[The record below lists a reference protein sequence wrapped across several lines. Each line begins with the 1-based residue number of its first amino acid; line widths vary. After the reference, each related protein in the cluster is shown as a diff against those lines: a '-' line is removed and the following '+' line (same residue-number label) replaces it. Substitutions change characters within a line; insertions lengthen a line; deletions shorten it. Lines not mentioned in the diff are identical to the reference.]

1 MTRTRWARLRSWASA
16 TLRRS
21 QMESEMDAEVRF
33 HVQTYSE
40 ELIRGGV
47 PPEEAQRRAALEFG
61 GAEKI
66 KEECRDVRGADFFES
81 LLQDLRYGLR
91 TLRKAPTFATI
102 AILTLALGIGATT
115 AMFSIVNAVLLR
127 PLAYRQP
134 DKLYVIREGIAEMAQ
149 FYPSLPA
156 NLNGFLRWQS
166 QCRSFEQIAIV
177 RPADKILTGAGESQ
191 EIHGGRGS
199 ANLFAVLGV
208 QPQLGRSFLADEDRP
223 GNDHVVILTDSF
235 WRGRFH
241 ADPSLIGRP
250 ITLDGEPDVVVG
262 ILPPTFRF
270 PKAAQLGS
278 LTDFGLQLDFFKPLG
293 LDPTKFSLLGE
304 FDYAAIG
311 RLKPGASPGQAL
323 AELNIIQG
331 QIVKDAKENVDLHAE
346 LWPLETQVVGPA
358 RRGLLLLLGAVAAML
373 LIVCANLASLLLA
386 RIPNRLRESAI
397 RSALGASR
405 SRLVRQMLTESI
417 LLSVLGGLLG
427 IGLAYLSLH
436 QLMRWGPIDLPRL
449 DEVRLD
455 ARVLGFAFLLSTVTG
470 IVFGTLPAWRVTR
483 TEPQDALKSGALTA
497 TESRRTRRL
506 RESFIAFEVGASTL
520 LLIVAGLLT
529 TSLVRLLAV
538 DKGFSAERTLTVDV
552 TLPRQSYTSPA
563 QQQNF
568 YDSVLRE
575 VQRLPGVSH
584 TGWISKLPFEGQ
596 EEVNG
601 IQAVERP
608 TDELHAPLANFRF
621 VSPDYFQAAGI
632 PLRQGRFTEESDA
645 QRHVAVISQSVADKL
660 WPGENPIGK
669 QFHQGGDDR
678 PITEVIG
685 VVGDI
690 RSVALDQLP
699 LLLVYAQSGDVAND
713 WSGWHASLVVRS
725 TSDPVALASA
735 LRGAVRTVDSTV
747 PIVHLRQMTEVVTE
761 SVGVRRFQMSLVVLF
776 ALLALSLAAIGI
788 YGVLAY
794 SVEQRRQELGLRR
807 ALGAQVSDLRW
818 MILRQG
824 MSPVAIGLLC
834 GTAAS
839 LLAGSLI
846 GSLLY
851 GVTASDPLTIA
862 TVALVVLAIALLACY
877 LPARRSM
884 TVDPM
889 VALRYE

>member
-1 MTRTRWARLRSWASA
+1 MTRTRWARFRSWVNA
-16 TLRRS
+16 TRRRS
-21 QMESEMDAEVRF
+21 QMESEMDAELRF
-33 HVQTYSE
+33 HMETYSD
-40 ELIRGGV
+40 ELIRSGV
-47 PPEEAQRRAALEFG
+47 PREEAVRRAALEFG

-66 KEECRDVRGADFFES
+66 KEECRDARGADLLES
-81 LLQDLRYGLR
+81 FLQDVHYGVR

-149 FYPSLPA
+149 FYPSFPA

-166 QCRSFEQIAIV
+166 QCHSFEQIAIV
-177 RPADKILTGAGESQ
+177 EPLEKILTGAGESQ

-199 ANLFAVLGV
+199 ANLFEVLGA
-208 QPQLGRSFLADEDRP
+208 QPQLGRTFLADEDRP
-223 GNDHVVILTDSF
+223 GSDHVVILTDSF
-235 WRGRFH
+235 WRDRFH
-241 ADPSLIGRP
+241 ADPSLIGRS
-250 ITLDGEPDVVVG
+250 ITLDGEADVVVG

-270 PKAAQLGS
+270 PKAAQLGP
-278 LTDFGLQLDFFKPLG
+278 LTDFGSQLDFFKPLG
-293 LDPTKFSLLGE
+293 LDPAKFSLLGE

-311 RLKPGASPGQAL
+311 RLKPGVSPQQAL
-323 AELNIIQG
+323 AELNIIQA
-331 QIVKDAKENVDLHAE
+331 QIAKDAKENIDLHAE

-358 RRGLLLLLGAVAAML
+358 RRGLLLLLSGVAAML

-397 RSALGASR
+397 RTALGASR

-417 LLSVLGGLLG
+417 LLSLLGGSLG

-436 QLMRWGPIDLPRL
+436 QLVRWGPADLPRL

-455 ARVLGFAFLLSTVTG
+455 ARVLGFAFLLSTMTA
-470 IVFGTLPAWRVTR
+470 IVFGALPAWRVTR
-483 TEPQDALKSGALTA
+483 TEPHDALKSGAITA
-497 TESRRTRRL
+497 TENRRTRRL
-506 RESFIAFEVGASTL
+506 RESLIGFEVAACTL

-529 TSLVRLLAV
+529 VSFVRLLAV

-552 TLPRQSYTSPA
+552 TLPRQSYPKAA
-563 QQQNF
+563 QEQTF

-584 TGWISKLPFEGQ
+584 AGWINKLPFQGQ
-596 EEVNG
+596 EEVNS
-601 IQAVERP
+601 IQASGRV
-608 TDELHAPLANFRF
+608 TDALHAPLANFRF
-621 VSPDYFQAAGI
+621 ITPDYFQAAGI
-632 PLRQGRFTEESDA
+632 PLRQGRFTAESDA
-645 QRHVAVISQSVADKL
+645 QRHVALISQSLADKV
-660 WPGENPIGK
+660 WPGENPVGK

-678 PITEVIG
+678 PLTEVIG

-690 RSVALDQLP
+690 RSVALDQPP
-699 LLLVYAQSGDVAND
+699 LLMVYAQSGDVAND

-725 TSDPVALASA
+725 TSEPLALASA
-735 LRGAVRTVDSTV
+735 LRGAVRSVDSTV

-761 SVGVRRFQMSLVVLF
+761 SVSIRRFQMSLVALF
-776 ALLALSLAAIGI
+776 AVLALALAAIGT

-794 SVEQRRQELGLRR
+794 SVEQRRPELGLRR

-824 MSPVAIGLLC
+824 MAPVAIGLLC
-834 GTAAS
+834 GVAAS
-839 LLAGSLI
+839 LVAGSLI
-846 GSLLY
+846 RSLLF

-862 TVALVVLAIALLACY
+862 SVAVVVLAIALLACY

-884 TVDPM
+884 SVDPM

>member
-66 KEECRDVRGADFFES
+66 KEECRDARGANFFES

-102 AILTLALGIGATT
+102 AILTLGLGIGATT

-199 ANLFAVLGV
+199 ANLFDVLGV

-241 ADPSLIGRP
+241 ADPSLIGRS

-311 RLKPGASPGQAL
+311 RLKPGASPKQAL
-323 AELNIIQG
+323 AELNIIQA

-436 QLMRWGPIDLPRL
+436 QLVRWGPIDLPRL

-455 ARVLGFAFLLSTVTG
+455 ARVLGFAFLLSMVTG

-632 PLRQGRFTEESDA
+632 PLRQGRFTEESDT

-846 GSLLY
+846 RSLLY

>member
-1 MTRTRWARLRSWASA
+1 
-16 TLRRS
+16 
-21 QMESEMDAEVRF
+21 MESEMNAELRF
-33 HVQTYSE
+33 HMETYSE
-40 ELIRGGV
+40 ELARGGV
-47 PPEEAQRRAALEFG
+47 PREEALRRARLEFG
-61 GAEKI
+61 GTEKI
-66 KEECRDVRGADFFES
+66 KEECREARGANLLESFF
-81 LLQDLRYGLR
+81 QDLRYGLR

-134 DKLYVIREGIAEMAQ
+134 GQLYIIREGIAAMAQ
-149 FYPSLPA
+149 FYPSFPA
-156 NLNGFLRWQS
+156 NLPGFLRWQS
-166 QCRSFEQIAIV
+166 QCRSFEQMAIV
-177 RPADKILTGAGESQ
+177 KPADKILTGDGESQ
-191 EIHGGRGS
+191 EIHGGRAS
-199 ANLFAVLGV
+199 ANLLDVLGV
-208 QPQLGRSFLADEDRP
+208 RPRLGRTFLADEDRP

-241 ADPSLIGRP
+241 ADPSLIGRS
-250 ITLDGEPDVVVG
+250 ITLDGESDVVVG

-270 PKAAQLGS
+270 PKATQLGP
-278 LTDFGLQLDFFKPLG
+278 LVDFAPQLDFFKPLG
-293 LDPTKFSLLGE
+293 LDPAKFSLLGE
-304 FDYAAIG
+304 FDYAAIA
-311 RLKPGASPGQAL
+311 RLKPGVSPQQAL
-323 AELNIIQG
+323 AELNIIQA

-346 LWPLETQVVGPA
+346 LWPLESQVVGPA
-358 RRGLLLLLGAVAAML
+358 RRGLLLLLGGVAAML

-397 RSALGASR
+397 RTALGASR

-417 LLSVLGGLLG
+417 LLSALGGLLG

-436 QLMRWGPIDLPRL
+436 QLVHWGPIDLPRL

-455 ARVLGFAFLLSTVTG
+455 ARVLGFAFLLSMVTG
-470 IVFGTLPAWRVTR
+470 IVFGALPAWRVTR
-483 TEPQDALKSGALTA
+483 SELHDALKSGALTA
-497 TESRRTRRL
+497 TENRRTRRL
-506 RESFIAFEVGASTL
+506 RESLIGFEVGASVL
-520 LLIVAGLLT
+520 LLIVAGLLI

-552 TLPRQSYTSPA
+552 TLPRQSYANAA

-568 YDSVLRE
+568 YDSVLRQ
-575 VQRLPGVSH
+575 VQPLPGVSH
-584 TGWISKLPFEGQ
+584 AAWISKLPFEGQ
-596 EEVNG
+596 EEVNS
-601 IQAVERP
+601 IQAAGQVADP
-608 TDELHAPLANFRF
+608 LHAPLANFRF
-621 VSPDYFQAAGI
+621 ISPDYFQAAGI
-632 PLRQGRFTEESDA
+632 PLRQGRLTAESDA
-645 QRHVAVISQSVADKL
+645 GRHVALISQSVADKL

-690 RSVALDQLP
+690 RSVALDQPP
-699 LLLVYAQSGDVAND
+699 LLMVYAQSGDVAND
-713 WSGWHASLVVRS
+713 WNGWHGSLVVRS
-725 TSDPVALASA
+725 TSEALPLASA
-735 LRGAVRTVDSTV
+735 LRGAIGSVDSTV

-776 ALLALSLAAIGI
+776 AVLALGLAAIGI

-824 MSPVAIGLLC
+824 MTPVAIGLLC
-834 GTAAS
+834 GIAAS
-839 LLAGSLI
+839 VVAGTLI
-846 GSLLY
+846 SSLLF
-851 GVTASDPLTIA
+851 GVTASDPFTIA
-862 TVALVVLAIALLACY
+862 SVVLVVVAIALLACY

-884 TVDPM
+884 NVDPM

>member
-1 MTRTRWARLRSWASA
+1 MIRAGWARFRSWVSA

-21 QMESEMDAEVRF
+21 QMESEMDAELRF
-33 HVQTYSE
+33 HIQTYSE
-40 ELIRGGV
+40 DLVRSGIPRQ
-47 PPEEAQRRAALEFG
+47 EALRRATLEFG

-66 KEECRDVRGADFFES
+66 KEECRDARGANFFES

-134 DKLYVIREGIAEMAQ
+134 GQLYIIREGIAEMAQ
-149 FYPSLPA
+149 FYPSFPA
-156 NLNGFLRWQS
+156 NLNDFLRWQS

-177 RPADKILTGAGESQ
+177 KPAGKILTGAGDSE
-191 EIHGGRGS
+191 EIHGGLGS
-199 ANLFAVLGV
+199 ANLLDVLGV
-208 QPQLGRSFLADEDRP
+208 QPQLGRPFLADEDRP

-235 WRGRFH
+235 WRGHFH
-241 ADPSLIGRP
+241 GDSSLIGRS
-250 ITLDGEPDVVVG
+250 ITLDGQPDVVVG

-270 PKAAQLGS
+270 PKSAQLGA
-278 LTDFGLQLDFFKPLG
+278 LTDFGSQIDFFKPLG
-293 LDPTKFSLLGE
+293 LDPTKFGLLGD

-311 RLKPGASPGQAL
+311 RLKPGVSPQQAL
-323 AELNIIQG
+323 AELNIIQA
-331 QIVKDAKENVDLHAE
+331 QIAKDAKENVELHAE

-358 RRGLLLLLGAVAAML
+358 RRGLLLLLGGVAAIL

-386 RIPNRLRESAI
+386 RIPNRMRESAI
-397 RSALGASR
+397 RTALGASR

-427 IGLAYLSLH
+427 VGLAYLSLH
-436 QLMRWGPIDLPRL
+436 QLVRWGPADLPRL

-455 ARVLGFAFLLSTVTG
+455 ARVLGFAFLLSMVTG
-470 IVFGTLPAWRVTR
+470 LVFGTLPAWRITR
-483 TEPQDALKSGALTA
+483 TEPHDALKSGALTA

-506 RESFIAFEVGASTL
+506 RESLIGFEVGASTL

-529 TSLVRLLAV
+529 TSLVRILAV

-575 VQRLPGVSH
+575 AQRLPGVSH
-584 TGWISKLPFEGQ
+584 AGWISKLPFEGQ
-596 EEVNG
+596 EEVNNV
-601 IQAVERP
+601 QALDRP
-608 TDELHAPLANFRF
+608 TDPLHAPLANFRF
-621 VSPDYFQAAGI
+621 VTPDYFQAAGI

-645 QRHVAVISQSVADKL
+645 QRHVALISQSVADKL

-690 RSVALDQLP
+690 RSVALDQPPQLM
-699 LLLVYAQSGDVAND
+699 VYAQSGDIFND
-713 WSGWHASLVVRS
+713 WNGWHASLVVRS
-725 TSDPVALASA
+725 TSDPAALASA
-735 LRGAVRTVDSTV
+735 LRGAVHTVDSTV
-747 PIVHLRQMTEVVTE
+747 PIVHLRQMTDVVTE

-824 MSPVAIGLLC
+824 MTPVAIGLLC
-834 GTAAS
+834 GVAAA

-846 GSLLY
+846 RSLLF

-862 TVALVVLAIALLACY
+862 IVALVVLAIALLACY

-884 TVDPM
+884 SVDPM

>member
-66 KEECRDVRGADFFES
+66 KEECRDARGANFFES

-199 ANLFAVLGV
+199 ANLFDVLGV

-241 ADPSLIGRP
+241 ADPSLIGRS

-311 RLKPGASPGQAL
+311 RLKPGASPKQAL
-323 AELNIIQG
+323 AELNIIQA

-436 QLMRWGPIDLPRL
+436 QLVRWGPIDLPRL

-455 ARVLGFAFLLSTVTG
+455 ARVLGFAFLLSMVTG

-632 PLRQGRFTEESDA
+632 PLRQGRFTEESDT

-846 GSLLY
+846 RSLLY

>member
-1 MTRTRWARLRSWASA
+1 MIRAGWARFRSWVSA

-21 QMESEMDAEVRF
+21 QMESEMDAELRF
-33 HVQTYSE
+33 HIQTYSE
-40 ELIRGGV
+40 DLVRSGIPRQ
-47 PPEEAQRRAALEFG
+47 EALRRATLEFG

-66 KEECRDVRGADFFES
+66 KEECRDARGANFFES

-91 TLRKAPTFATI
+91 TLRKAPTFAMI

-134 DKLYVIREGIAEMAQ
+134 GQLYIIREGIAEMAQ
-149 FYPSLPA
+149 FYPSFPA
-156 NLNGFLRWQS
+156 NLNDFLRWQS

-177 RPADKILTGAGESQ
+177 KPAGKILTGAGDSE
-191 EIHGGRGS
+191 EIHGGLGS
-199 ANLFAVLGV
+199 ANLLDVLGV
-208 QPQLGRSFLADEDRP
+208 QPQLGRPFLADEDRP

-235 WRGRFH
+235 WRGHFH
-241 ADPSLIGRP
+241 GDSSLIGRS
-250 ITLDGEPDVVVG
+250 ITLDGQPDVVVG

-270 PKAAQLGS
+270 PKSAQLGA
-278 LTDFGLQLDFFKPLG
+278 LTDFGSQIDFFKPLG
-293 LDPTKFSLLGE
+293 LDPTKFGLLGD

-311 RLKPGASPGQAL
+311 RLKPGVSPQQAL
-323 AELNIIQG
+323 AELNIVQA
-331 QIVKDAKENVDLHAE
+331 QIAKDAKENVELHAE

-358 RRGLLLLLGAVAAML
+358 RRGLLLLLGGVAAIL

-386 RIPNRLRESAI
+386 RIPNRMRESAI
-397 RSALGASR
+397 RTALGASR

-427 IGLAYLSLH
+427 VGLAYLSLH
-436 QLMRWGPIDLPRL
+436 QLVRWGPADLPRL

-455 ARVLGFAFLLSTVTG
+455 ARVLGFAFLLSMVTG
-470 IVFGTLPAWRVTR
+470 LVFGTLPAWRITR
-483 TEPQDALKSGALTA
+483 TEPHDALKSGALTA

-506 RESFIAFEVGASTL
+506 RESLIGFEVGASTL

-529 TSLVRLLAV
+529 TSLVRILAV

-575 VQRLPGVSH
+575 AQRLPGVSH
-584 TGWISKLPFEGQ
+584 AGWISKLPFEGQ
-596 EEVNG
+596 EEVNNV
-601 IQAVERP
+601 QALDRP
-608 TDELHAPLANFRF
+608 TDPLHAPLANFRF
-621 VSPDYFQAAGI
+621 VTPDYFQAAGI

-645 QRHVAVISQSVADKL
+645 QRHVALISQSVADKL

-690 RSVALDQLP
+690 RSVALDQPPQLM
-699 LLLVYAQSGDVAND
+699 VYAQSGDIFND
-713 WSGWHASLVVRS
+713 WNGWHASLVVRS
-725 TSDPVALASA
+725 TSDPAALASA
-735 LRGAVRTVDSTV
+735 LRGAVHTVDSTV
-747 PIVHLRQMTEVVTE
+747 PIVHLRQMTDVVTE

-824 MSPVAIGLLC
+824 MTPVAIGLLC
-834 GTAAS
+834 GVAAA

-846 GSLLY
+846 RSLLF

-862 TVALVVLAIALLACY
+862 IVALVVLAIALLACY

-884 TVDPM
+884 SVDPM

>member
-735 LRGAVRTVDSTV
+735 LRGAVRTVDSSV

-846 GSLLY
+846 RSLLY

>member
-1 MTRTRWARLRSWASA
+1 MTRTRWARLRSGANA

-21 QMESEMDAEVRF
+21 QLESEMDAELRF
-33 HVQTYSE
+33 HMETYSQ
-40 ELIRGGV
+40 ELVRNGMR
-47 PPEEAQRRAALEFG
+47 PQEAMRRAALEFG

-66 KEECRDVRGADFFES
+66 KEECRDARGANFFES

-115 AMFSIVNAVLLR
+115 AMFSVVNAVLLR

-134 DKLYVIREGIAEMAQ
+134 DRLYIIREGIAEMAQ

-156 NLNGFLRWQS
+156 NIGGFRRWQS

-177 RPADKILTGAGESQ
+177 EPAGKILTGAGESQ

-199 ANLFAVLGV
+199 ANLFDVLGV
-208 QPQLGRSFLADEDRP
+208 QPQLGRTFLAEEDRP

-235 WRGRFH
+235 WRDRFH
-241 ADPSLIGRP
+241 ADPSLIGRS

-262 ILPPTFRF
+262 ILPRTFRF
-270 PKAAQLGS
+270 PRAAQLGA
-278 LTDFGLQLDFFKPLG
+278 LIDFGSQLDFFKPLN
-293 LDPTKFSLLGE
+293 PEPSKSSLLGD

-311 RLKPGASPGQAL
+311 RLKPDVSPQQAL
-323 AELNIIQG
+323 AELNIIQA
-331 QIVKDAKENVDLHAE
+331 QIVKDAKEHVELHAE
-346 LWPLETQVVGPA
+346 LWPLEAQVVGPA
-358 RRGLLLLLGAVAAML
+358 RRGLLLLLVGVAAML

-397 RSALGASR
+397 RTALGASR

-436 QLMRWGPIDLPRL
+436 QLVRWGPVDLPRL

-455 ARVLGFAFLLSTVTG
+455 ARVLGFAFLLSMATG
-470 IVFGTLPAWRVTR
+470 IVFGTLPAWRITR
-483 TEPQDALKSGALTA
+483 TEPHDALKSGALTA

-506 RESFIAFEVGASTL
+506 RESLVGFEVGVSTL

-529 TSLVRLLAV
+529 ISLVRLLAV
-538 DKGFSAERTLTVDV
+538 DKGFSSERTLTVDV
-552 TLPRQSYTSPA
+552 TLPRQTYTNPA
-563 QQQNF
+563 QQQSF

-575 VQRLPGVSH
+575 VQRLPGISH

-601 IQAVERP
+601 IRAVDRP
-608 TDELHAPLANFRF
+608 TDQLHAPLANFRF
-621 VSPDYFQAAGI
+621 VTPDYFQAAGI
-632 PLRQGRFTEESDA
+632 PLRQGRFTQESDA
-645 QRHVAVISQSVADKL
+645 QRHVALISQSVADKL

-669 QFHQGGDDR
+669 QFRQGGDDR

-690 RSVALDQLP
+690 RSVALDQPP
-699 LLLVYAQSGDVAND
+699 LLMVYAQSGDIFND
-713 WSGWHASLVVRS
+713 WNGWHASLVVRS
-725 TSDPVALASA
+725 TSDPAALAGA
-735 LRGAVRTVDSTV
+735 LRGAVRSVDSTV

-776 ALLALSLAAIGI
+776 AVLALSLAAIGI

-824 MSPVAIGLLC
+824 MTPVAIGLLC
-834 GTAAS
+834 GVAAS
-839 LLAGSLI
+839 LVAGSLI
-846 GSLLY
+846 RSLLF
-851 GVTASDPLTIA
+851 GVTPSDPLTIA
-862 TVALVVLAIALLACY
+862 SVALVVLAIALLACY
-877 LPARRSM
+877 LPTRRSM
-884 TVDPM
+884 NADPM